1 MCKLFVEFLLI
12 RFFSVLN
19 PAFSVREELT
29 DVSALSFKKK
39 KKKRFWLCLV
49 KKKCKWISCSS
60 TCMLIQYKI
69 VATFLGF
76 TAEVQMSA

>member
-1 MCKLFVEFLLI
+1 MVYVLSVKKSVMCKLFVEFLLI

-39 KKKRFWLCLV
+39 KKKDF
-49 KKKCKWISCSS
+49 
-60 TCMLIQYKI
+60 
-69 VATFLGF
+69 GF
-76 TAEVQMSA
+76 AW